1 MLRFY
6 LYIVSLFLPWP
17 LRWRYLNFVL
27 GYKISPSARIGFSL
41 VLLKTLE
48 MKDDSRIG
56 NLTVI
61 KGLDNLSLGL
71 CASVGNLNW
80 ITGFSKNQKKH
91 FSHIYDR
98 DPSLIVGNHSA
109 ITNRHL
115 IDCTDKVELGCYTTF
130 AGFRS
135 QILTH
140 SIELNTCRQGCKPVF
155 IGDYCFVGTAA
166 VVLGGAVL
174 PSYCVLGAASLLI
187 DKHQEEYSLYGG
199 VPARK
204 IKRLPESYEYFK
216 RQRGFVD

>member
-1 MLRFY
+1 MLKII
-6 LYIVSLFLPWP
+6 LYIVSLVLPWQ
-17 LRWRYLNFVL
+17 LRWRYLNFVF

-48 MKDDSRIG
+48 MKDQSRIG

-61 KGLDNLSLGL
+61 KGLDNLDLGQ
-71 CASVGNLNW
+71 CASIGNLNW

-115 IDCTDKVELGCYTTF
+115 IDCTDKVELGSFTTF

-140 SIELNTCRQGCKPVF
+140 SIELNSCKQGCKPVYIGNYCF
-155 IGDYCFVGTAA
+155 IGTGT
-166 VVLGGAVL
+166 VILGGASL
-174 PSYCVLGAASLLI
+174 PDYCVLGAASLLI
-187 DKHQEEYSLYGG
+187 DKQQDKYSLYGG
-199 VPARK
+199 VPARS
-204 IKRLPESYEYFK
+204 IKKLPESYEYFK